1 MKTFNYIIILILLSA
16 TFACTGKKKESAT
29 QQIVAEKLEPV
40 EVMPLEMKDISRDV
54 EYTANLAAYE
64 ELHLAPASPGRIDKI
79 EVEVGQRVRKGQV
92 LVKMDQTQ
100 LRQAEIQLAT
110 LETDY
115 RRLDTLRK
123 LGSIAQQQF
132 DQLRTQLEVLRKNVD
147 FLRENTQL
155 RAPFDGVVSGKYFEN
170 GEMYTG
176 APSAAVGK
184 PAVISL
190 VQINRLKAMLPVSE
204 KYLPLVK
211 RGMEAKVLSDV
222 FAGETFTGKITNVY
236 PTVDPMSRSFQ
247 IEATIE
253 NRNEMLRPGM
263 FARVTLALDR
273 DQAFLLPSIAV
284 LKLQGSNDRYLFV
297 EINGMAR
304 RVPVLIMKRYNDMV
318 EVSGENLKPGDR
330 VIVSGQARLLD
341 GAKVKVL
348 NN

>member
-1 MKTFNYIIILILLSA
+1 MKTIRNLFALALIPA
-16 TFACTGKKKESAT
+16 MFACSGNKQDSDQNKTVER
-29 QQIVAEKLEPV
+29 LEPV

-54 EYTANLAAYE
+54 EYTANLVAFE
-64 ELHLAPASPGRIDKI
+64 ELHLAPAAPGRIESI
-79 EVEVGQRVRKGQV
+79 LVEVGDRVRKGQTV
-92 LVKMDQTQ
+92 VRMDQTQ

-110 LETDY
+110 LETDF

-176 APSAAVGK
+176 APSAAGK

-190 VQINRLKAMLPVSE
+190 VQMNRLKALLPVSE

-211 RGMEAKVLSDV
+211 RNMEAIVTSDV
-222 FAGETFTGKITNVY
+222 FEGEIFSGRITNIY
-236 PTVDPMSRSFQ
+236 PTVDPSSRTFQ
-247 IEATIE
+247 IEVGID
-253 NRNEMLRPGM
+253 NRSEKLRPGM

-273 DQAFLLPSIAV
+273 DQAFLLPSTAV

-297 EINGMAR
+297 EDNGLAR
-304 RVPVLIMKRYNDMV
+304 RVPVNIVKRYNDMV
-318 EVSGENLKPGDR
+318 EVTGETLKPGNR
-330 VIVSGQARLLD
+330 VIISGQARLLD

-348 NN
+348 NQ